1 LPTGSSCKCLTLPNA
16 ECSDELNDGVACVD
30 KVAEVNNAYVS
41 KLSPFNANKPTI
53 TRDCP
58 KKLTRATPDEQ
69 AALCANLVPN
79 YVKPDPCLTV
89 SCLNGGSCVDGS
101 CVCTS
106 NYDGDLCE
114 NVIDLCANVN
124 CGANGVCDSASG
136 VCSCNSGFEGQF
148 CEVDMCSTI
157 SCGAHGQCELGVCKC
172 AASYSGANCNTKDPN
187 FNFWDHYS
195 TCPDPAGCFSIFQ
208 HGWFNGME
216 AKFPVGDFNVD
227 SIGYLNNQMS
237 SFKLPAGLKVQMFD
251 GENFNGHSITVNGG
265 MDADVAK
272 LQSLGFSNDM
282 LSSMK
287 VYK

>member
-1 LPTGSSCKCLTLPNA
+1 MPAVCAPATA
-16 ECSDELNDGVACVD
+16 
-30 KVAEVNNAYVS
+30 VS
-41 KLSPFNANKPTI
+41 KVSSARSTCARRSHAVRTASASSACASAPP
-53 TRDCP
+53 
-58 KKLTRATPDEQ
+58 ATPVPIAIQSVDGLALWKLAQ
-69 AALCANLVPN
+69 CDFSYFILALC
-79 YVKPDPCLTV
+79 
-89 SCLNGGSCVDGS
+89 
-101 CVCTS
+101 
-106 NYDGDLCE
+106 
-114 NVIDLCANVN
+114 
-124 CGANGVCDSASG
+124 
-136 VCSCNSGFEGQF
+136 
-148 CEVDMCSTI
+148 
-157 SCGAHGQCELGVCKC
+157 
-172 AASYSGANCNTKDPN
+172 TKDPN

-287 VYK
+287 VYSA